1 MLFSRPDKDSSP
13 SLGRSMGKTER
24 SRGSLSEI
32 LPIEPI
38 VSSLNLPQVTDAE
51 LQRYADLVYRRTGI
65 RISPQK
71 KTLLSNRLRRRLKET
86 GIRTYSEYYDYLT
99 KLPPQHPEWDA
110 FLQEITTHETYLFRD
125 EAQWRWFRERFLPEM
140 AATQT
145 GANKTLR
152 IWSAACSTGDE
163 AFTAACCIA
172 AGLPDFRSWR
182 ITILGTDIGIGAV
195 EQAKTAVFGERAMRL
210 VPEDYKKRF
219 FDKIPNAMV
228 WRAKPVLTN
237 MTVFRQHNLMEPLKE
252 RNFDL
257 IFLKNVLIYFD
268 NTSKQVVIK
277 NVLQALRPNGY
288 LMVGAAEGVGD
299 LLRDMKRTQPWLY
312 QKPSEQS
319 PGRTGTSGGST
330 RALAGPSR

>member
-1 MLFSRPDKDSSP
+1 MPFSRSDRNGGTSTNQSNGTPVRTA
-13 SLGRSMGKTER
+13 G
-24 SRGSLSEI
+24 I
-32 LPIEPI
+32 APIEPI
-38 VSSLNLPQVTDAE
+38 VSPLSLPQVTDAE
-51 LQRYADLVYRRTGI
+51 LQRYADLIYRRTGV

-71 KTLLSNRLRRRLKET
+71 KTLLSNRLRRRLKDT

-125 EAQWRWFRERFLPEM
+125 EVQWRWFRDKFLPEM

-145 GANKTLR
+145 GAGKTLR

-182 ITILGTDIGIGAV
+182 ITILGTDIGLGAV

-210 VPEDYKKRF
+210 VPDDYKRRF
-219 FDKIPNAMV
+219 FDKLPHAEV
-228 WRAKPVLTN
+228 WRAKSMLTH

-252 RNFDL
+252 RPFDL

-268 NTSKQVVIK
+268 NASKQVVAK
-277 NVLQALRPNGY
+277 NILQVLRPNGY
-288 LMVGAAEGVGD
+288 LVVGPAEGVGD

-312 QKPSEQS
+312 QKPSEQPAGSS
-319 PGRTGTSGGST
+319 PATAKP
-330 RALAGPSR
+330 ALKTVEFRR

>member
-1 MLFSRPDKDSSP
+1 MTP
-13 SLGRSMGKTER
+13 RSG
-24 SRGSLSEI
+24 GSLPEI
-32 LPIEPI
+32 APIEPI
-38 VSSLNLPQVTDAE
+38 VSPLNLPQVTDAE

-71 KTLLSNRLRRRLKET
+71 KTLLSNRLRRRLKDT

-99 KLPPQHPEWDA
+99 RLPSQHPEWDA

-125 EAQWRWFRERFLPEM
+125 EAQWRWFRDRFLPEM

-145 GANKTLR
+145 GASKSLR

-182 ITILGTDIGIGAV
+182 ITILGTDIGIGAI

-228 WRAKPVLTN
+228 WRAKPVLTS

-277 NVLQALRPNGY
+277 NILQALRPNGY

-299 LLRDMKRTQPWLY
+299 LLRDMRRTQPWLY
-312 QKPSEQS
+312 QKPAEQS
-319 PGRTGTSGGST
+319 SGTTSTSGT
-330 RALAGPSR
+330 PLRAMADRSR

>member
-1 MLFSRPDKDSSP
+1 MVFSRSERNA
-13 SLGRSMGKTER
+13 GRSANQPNDATVR
-24 SRGSLSEI
+24 SAVISPAIG
-32 LPIEPI
+32 PIEPI
-38 VSSLNLPQVTDAE
+38 VSPLALPQVSDAE
-51 LQRYADLVYRRTGI
+51 LQRYADLVYRRTGV

-99 KLPPQHPEWDA
+99 KLPPQHPEWNA

-125 EAQWRWFRERFLPEM
+125 EAQWRWFKDRFLPEM
-140 AATQT
+140 AASQT

-182 ITILGTDIGIGAV
+182 ISILGTDIGLGAV

-219 FDKIPNAMV
+219 FDQLPNAMV
-228 WRAKPVLTN
+228 WRAKPILTN
-237 MTVFRQHNLMEPLKE
+237 MTLFRQHNLLEPLNE
-252 RNFDL
+252 RPFDL

-268 NTSKQVVIK
+268 NASKQVVIR
-277 NVLQALRPNGY
+277 NVLQVLRPNGY
-288 LMVGAAEGVGD
+288 LMVGPAEGVSD
-299 LLRDMKRTQPWLY
+299 LLRDMKRAQPWLY
-312 QKPSEQS
+312 QKPPEVS
-319 PGRTGTSGGST
+319 GTSGQTPAKPTLRTMET
-330 RALAGPSR
+330 RR

>member
-1 MLFSRPDKDSSP
+1 M
-13 SLGRSMGKTER
+13 
-24 SRGSLSEI
+24 
-32 LPIEPI
+32 PIEPI
-38 VSSLNLPQVTDAE
+38 VSPLNLPQVTDAE

-86 GIRTYSEYYDYLT
+86 GIRSYSEYYDYLT

-125 EAQWRWFRERFLPEM
+125 EAQWRWFREKFLREM
-140 AATQT
+140 AASQT

-172 AGLPDFRSWR
+172 DGLPDFRSWR
-182 ITILGTDIGIGAV
+182 ITILGTDIGIGAI

-228 WRAKPVLTN
+228 WRAKPILTN

-268 NTSKQVVIK
+268 NVSKQVVIR
-277 NVLQALRPNGY
+277 NVLQALRPGGY

-312 QKPSEQS
+312 QKPPNKPPEHQAH
-319 PGRTGTSGGST
+319 PALLHEPWPA
-330 RALAGPSR
+330 RAAEHFCPRRRIYLFI

>member
-1 MLFSRPDKDSSP
+1 MPFSRS
-13 SLGRSMGKTER
+13 ER
-24 SRGSLSEI
+24 NGSTSTNQSNGTPTRAAGI
-32 LPIEPI
+32 VPIEPI
-38 VSSLNLPQVTDAE
+38 VSPLSLPQVTDAE
-51 LQRYADLVYRRTGI
+51 LQRYADLVYRRTGV

-125 EAQWRWFRERFLPEM
+125 EAQWRWFRDKFLPEM

-145 GANKTLR
+145 GASKTLR

-172 AGLPDFRSWR
+172 ACLPDFRSWR
-182 ITILGTDIGIGAV
+182 ITILGTDIGLGAV

-219 FDKIPNAMV
+219 FDKLPNAQV
-228 WRAKPVLTN
+228 WRAKPILTN
-237 MTVFRQHNLMEPLKE
+237 MTAFRQHNLMEPLKE
-252 RNFDL
+252 RPFDL

-268 NTSKQVVIK
+268 NASKQVVVK
-277 NVLQALRPNGY
+277 NVLQVLRPNGY
-288 LMVGAAEGVGD
+288 LLVGPAEGVGD
-299 LLRDMKRTQPWLY
+299 LLRDMKRAQPWLY
-312 QKPSEQS
+312 QKQSEE
-319 PGRTGTSGGST
+319 
-330 RALAGPSR
+330 LAGSASATAKPALKTVESRR